1 VKASLL
7 EQQGKVCNSPQDIA
21 ISLVGELLA
30 LAYGLVEQQDIEGS
44 SPQDKSIA

>member
-1 VKASLL
+1 VEASLL

-21 ISLVGELLA
+21 IAWVGELLA
-30 LAYGLVEQQDIEGS
+30 LAHGFVEQQGIEGS